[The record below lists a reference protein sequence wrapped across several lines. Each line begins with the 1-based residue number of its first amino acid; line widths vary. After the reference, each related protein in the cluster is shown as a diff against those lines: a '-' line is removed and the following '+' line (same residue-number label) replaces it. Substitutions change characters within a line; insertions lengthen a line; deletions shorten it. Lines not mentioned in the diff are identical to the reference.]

1 MICRVW
7 HGWTKPLNAD
17 AYERLLKEEIFEGIA
32 GRKIDG
38 YRGIQLLRQDQ
49 EMEIEF
55 VTMMWFTSLEA
66 VRAFA
71 GDDIT
76 RAVVPAKAQALLSRY
91 DDRSAHYDVRAD
103 QRTGP

>member
-71 GDDIT
+71 GDDFT

>member
-32 GRKIDG
+32 RRKIDG